1 MSKMFVTAPEL
12 IVHRLIIFILKVK
25 ALKIFFRIHLI
36 FLCYREEYFTHLQ
49 EISINRDAD
58 VENGLWMQGERERVR
73 DGGLVSSYWAHWEPV
88 WCLRWPRGVGV
99 GRGRGLYSLLQGKES
114 DLDGHILA
122 HGACSRTP
130 NESGYWTRY
139 NGDVCFWGGGHW
151 AKGSISR
158 VLV

>member
-58 VENGLWMQGERERVR
+58 VENGLVDTGWGRREWGELGEGIDIYTLPCVKQIAS
-73 DGGLVSSYWAHWEPV
+73 GKL
-88 WCLRWPRGVGV
+88 
-99 GRGRGLYSLLQGKES
+99 LYNTRRS
-114 DLDGHILA
+114 
-122 HGACSRTP
+122 ACCS
-130 NESGYWTRY
+130 
-139 NGDVCFWGGGHW
+139 
-151 AKGSISR
+151 
-158 VLV
+158 VLT